1 VAAPIKK
8 ILLKQRPV
16 GNSVTITLPK
26 ELLAKLGA
34 KAGDKIVFTETA
46 DGSFHL
52 SVRRIAVDKQ
62 LNVATG
68 VTRRYRNALRK
79 LAK

>member
-1 VAAPIKK
+1 
-8 ILLKQRPV
+8 
-16 GNSVTITLPK
+16 
-26 ELLAKLGA
+26 LAKLGA

-68 VTRRYRNALRK
+68 VTMVF
-79 LAK
+79 